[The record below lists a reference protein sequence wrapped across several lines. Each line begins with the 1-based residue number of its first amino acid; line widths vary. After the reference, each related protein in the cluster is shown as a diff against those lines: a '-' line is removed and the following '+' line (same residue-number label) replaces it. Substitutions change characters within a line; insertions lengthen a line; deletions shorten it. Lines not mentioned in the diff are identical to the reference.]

1 MTTTSADVTKQ
12 QELNRGK
19 PDKIATVFQAMKLGN
34 MLAGSVKVTAAALA
48 PAATF
53 DITTA
58 AVRAASTISGLDRE
72 SSDNLPPIMVVK
84 TLRVTASATANSV
97 GSYIVSDAAG
107 TALSP
112 TAGANVGIALLSD
125 DGKSLTFP
133 STVTAFVIEYVPRPA
148 VDITSSLY
156 PVVGVGLTA

>member
-12 QELNRGK
+12 QELNRGR

-34 MLAGSVKVTAAALA
+34 MLAGSVKVTLTGLTA
-48 PAATF
+48 AATF

-58 AVRAASTISGLDRE
+58 AVRAAATISGLDRE
-72 SSDNLPPIMVVK
+72 SSDNLPAIMVVK
-84 TLRVTASATANSV
+84 TLRVTASGTANSV
-97 GSYIVSDAAG
+97 GSYAVSDSGA

-112 TAGANVGIALLSD
+112 TAGANVGLALLSD

-133 STVTAFVIEYVPRPA
+133 STVTAFVIEYVPKPA
-148 VDITSSLY
+148 VDITTALY